1 MERQFSVLNS
11 KKSCIMAL
19 NRGNLGFTTQIGA
32 GVTASV
38 YTVGSGQTAYIK
50 SVLLYNLNA
59 SSTQNVAIHVVKNS
73 GGSVGT
79 AGTTTRIAR
88 LGVTADDTFFF
99 EPAYPITL
107 TSNNDTLQVYNEG
120 SASSAINVLVLGDKE
135 V

>member
-1 MERQFSVLNS
+1 
-11 KKSCIMAL
+11 MAL

-38 YTVGSGQTAYIK
+38 YTVGSAQTAYIK
-50 SVLLYNLNA
+50 SVLVYNLNTT
-59 SSTQNVAIHVVKNS
+59 STQNIQIHVVANS
-73 GGSVGT
+73 GGSIGV

-88 LGVTADDTFFF
+88 IGVTADDTFFF

-107 TSNNDTLQVYNEG
+107 RSNNDTLQVYNEG
-120 SASSAINVLVLGDKE
+120 TVSSAINILVLGDKE